1 MISYNSGDVVQCM
14 RQYDMFANSLNLVKG
29 ANEKEKI
36 VKQLTKLEEKIIKI
50 TNDIYE
56 EEYYTLANKQCSLLN
71 EEKNRITMLIDLINQ
86 RISYVEKRCNNHYRL
101 TGESIDVEE
110 VLGSLEL
117 DNLENR
123 VRIIDKYV
131 KNKKLETELNDDV
144 KSLSN
149 KIALASE
156 KIEINKSLN
165 VELEATF
172 KKVLASAFEKLSL
185 YDLLDEKDNILYA
198 YYETEKS
205 LDLARQN
212 LEIAKT
218 SPMNILNDCE
228 TMYNDVN
235 NDYAYYKDKVNTL
248 RLMESFNKDVDNYDE
263 LIEKRKEIND
273 YLKYINNQ
281 ELINLIKDTIDK
293 QYATIL
299 MEEQDINT
307 CNDLIIEKDRKLEA
321 LKEIEEE
328 NNSDEFQN
336 VLKVLIENE
345 KKKQEKML
353 EEQRKIEEE
362 EKKKKLEI
370 ERKRQ
375 EEILKRQRIIEEARK
390 KEIEKRTKKMLEEQH
405 KSFIQSKKP
414 EKEVSFENIKDDS
427 LNNIEVVE
435 EPKNVDSRKELVL
448 NLNNLKQETM
458 MNDNLDS
465 QDSQN
470 FVAYKNKTE
479 IENELFDEFN
489 SRQEKNQH
497 EYNTVSDDN
506 NKFFEPK
513 LSKIDTDINAML
525 EKTDDNDNKF
535 PDMSID
541 EYMRSFDENK
551 VKSMDNI
558 FAEDDFPT
566 IPM

>member
-513 LSKIDTDINAML
+513 LSKIDTDINAMF
-525 EKTDDNDNKF
+525 EKADDNDNKF